1 MSKTLIIGDPHIGK
15 GVSIGKPAVGTGFNS
30 RIIDQIKIL
39 DWIFDTAIE
48 NHVDRFIITGDVFE
62 ELKPDYNLVVIFLRW
77 LKQCELNN
85 IAVDIILG
93 NHETRRSGANYT
105 SPLDIIV
112 SFDMHNIT
120 IYKSIN
126 TIHSDGVSFTILPY
140 RDRRSLNCETTK
152 EAIEKLS
159 SRLPYELA
167 DIPQG
172 NDRILIGHLA
182 LEGSIPIGDEYN
194 DIVNE
199 LLCPLTMFKGYDYVW
214 MGHIH
219 RPQVC
224 STSPYIAHIG
234 SMDLSDFGETDH
246 VKILILY
253 DTNNPNK
260 FTEIPI
266 PSRPLRRIKESISV
280 GKKPTE
286 YILGTINDMH
296 NKTSFKDAIV
306 KVEIRL
312 EDPDVTDFNK
322 QEIEDRIYQLG
333 AQYICSFSESRN
345 VSVVTLEKRDLIDST
360 IDTKAAIKLWA
371 DQLDLDEDEKAKFMT
386 FATIIVDEY
395 YASIK

>member
-30 RIIDQIKIL
+30 RIIDQVKIL

-48 NHVDRFIITGDVFE
+48 NHVDRLIITGDVFE
-62 ELKPDYNLVVIFLRW
+62 DLKPDYNLAVIFLNW
-77 LKQCELNN
+77 LKQCELND
-85 IAVDIILG
+85 IAVNIILG

-105 SPLDIIV
+105 SPLDIIA
-112 SFDMHNIT
+112 SANMHNVS

-126 TIHSDGVSFTILPY
+126 TIHSDGVSFTFLPY
-140 RDRRSLNCETTK
+140 RDRRSLNCETTE

-159 SRLPYELA
+159 SKLPYELA

-172 NDRILIGHLA
+172 NDRVLIGHLA
-182 LEGSIPIGDEYN
+182 LEGSLPIGDEFN

-199 LLCPLTMFKGYDYVW
+199 LMCPLAMFKGYDYVW

-219 RPQVC
+219 RPQVR
-224 STSPYIAHIG
+224 SVNPYIAHIG
-234 SMDLSDFGETDH
+234 SMDLSDFGETGH
-246 VKILILY
+246 IKIIVLY

-260 FTEIPI
+260 FTEIPV
-266 PSRPLRRIKESISV
+266 PSRPLRRIKLSV
-280 GKKPTE
+280 PVGNNATQYVIDE
-286 YILGTINDMH
+286 INKIE
-296 NKTSFKDAIV
+296 NATAFKNAIV

-322 QEIEDRIYQLG
+322 QEIEDKIYQLG
-333 AQYICSFSESRN
+333 SQYICSFSEARN

-360 IDTKAAIKLWA
+360 IDPKSAIKLWV
-371 DQLDLDEDEKAKFMT
+371 DQLELDEAEKIEFIIY
-386 FATIIVDEY
+386 ATAIVDEY